1 MGVNTI
7 FRSIFAALAAFA
19 AILASGCAG
28 GGSSD
33 LPAKKQES
41 SGGEPVRLRLAS
53 SFNSTAPIHG
63 ESLLHLVGLIDSA
76 SAGRIKIKVYDPGKL
91 VAPFEVLEAVSDGKV
106 EAGFSVSGYW
116 MGKMPAAPFF
126 TSVPFGPDFS
136 EFTAWLLAG
145 NGMKLYQEMYDIYG
159 FDVKVLLSA
168 MTPPDASGWFT
179 EEIRSPE
186 DFRGL
191 KMRIFG
197 LGGNVMQ
204 KMGAAVNLLPAA
216 EIFPALEKRVIEAT
230 EYASPSID
238 EDLGFYKIAKFN
250 YFPGWHQQVNAYE
263 LLVNRS
269 VWNRLSESDKTI
281 IEIACHA
288 TVLYSMSLAEATQA
302 PAMIRNERDR
312 GVKNL
317 SWSPEM
323 LELMREKWEEVAD
336 EKAAADP
343 FFDKVYRDYKKFREE
358 YAVWGSK
365 AYLPR
370 GKSP

>member
-1 MGVNTI
+1 MGLVAIVVFFTAGCGDV
-7 FRSIFAALAAFA
+7 RDAAGPADD
-19 AILASGCAG
+19 GNRAG
-28 GGSSD
+28 QD
-33 LPAKKQES
+33 
-41 SGGEPVRLRLAS
+41 VRLRLAS
-53 SFNSTAPIHG
+53 SFNSTAPIQG
-63 ESLLHLVGLIDSA
+63 EALLHLVGAIDAA
-76 SAGRIKIKVYDPGKL
+76 SAGRIQIKVYDPGKL
-91 VAPFEVLEAVSDGKV
+91 VAAFEVLEAVSDGKV
-106 EAGFSVSGYW
+106 EAGYSTAGYW

-136 EFTAWLLAG
+136 EFSSWLLAG
-145 NGMKLYQEMYDIYG
+145 NGMKLYQEMYDQYG
-159 FDVKVLLSA
+159 FEVKVILCA

-179 EEIRSPE
+179 EEIRSAE

-197 LGGNVMQ
+197 LGGNVLQ
-204 KMGAAVNLLPAA
+204 KMGAAVNLLPAQ

-263 LLVNRS
+263 LIINKS
-269 VWNRLSESDKTI
+269 VWEGLSRQDQAI
-281 IEIACHA
+281 IENASHA
-288 TVLYSMSLAEATQA
+288 TVLYSMSIAEATQA

-323 LELMREKWEEVAD
+323 LALMKEKWEEVAE
-336 EKAAADP
+336 EKAAQDA
-343 FFDKVYRDYKKFREE
+343 FFNKVYRDYKKFRDE
-358 YAVWGSK
+358 YAVWGGK

-370 GKSP
+370 GGAGGE